1 MTCWEQ
7 IISLL
12 TFVVNV
18 KYLAD
23 KIIEDT
29 GRLLNLAASDRRAW
43 ERYSDLMSSTY
54 LIYNI

>member
-1 MTCWEQ
+1 M
-7 IISLL
+7 
-12 TFVVNV
+12 